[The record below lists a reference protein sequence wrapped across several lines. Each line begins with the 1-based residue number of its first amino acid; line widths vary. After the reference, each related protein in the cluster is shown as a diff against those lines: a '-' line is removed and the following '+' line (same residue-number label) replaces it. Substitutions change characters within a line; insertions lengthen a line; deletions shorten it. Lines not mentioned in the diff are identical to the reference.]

1 MINKNGRGARLMSK
15 QTIAELFDLSGKGAV
30 VTGGAM
36 GIGRAIS
43 ERLCEAGAGV
53 IITDINEDAAK
64 QAAEEI
70 QGAGGNA
77 RAVRADARSA
87 EDGKKVA
94 QAALE
99 AFGSLDILVNNAG
112 IYPFSPVLE
121 TTEELWDKVLNTNLK
136 GTFLYSQAAAR
147 VMAKDKKG
155 GRIINLCSVDALK
168 PTGMVAHYNASK
180 GGALMLTKA
189 LALELAPMN
198 ILVNAVAPGGIAT
211 PGTAGLS
218 ETMLADFGLDPE
230 EVTQEFLNKVPLG
243 RWGEPDDIAKVVLFL
258 ASSASDYM
266 CGEMVVVDGGILLK

>member
-1 MINKNGRGARLMSK
+1 MSK
-15 QTIAELFDLSGKGAV
+15 QTITELFDLTGKGAV

-36 GIGRAIS
+36 GIGKAIA

-53 IITDINEDAAK
+53 MIADLNEEAAR

-70 QGAGGNA
+70 QAEGGNTQA
-77 RAVRADARSA
+77 IQADASSA
-87 EDGKKVA
+87 ADGKKVA

-99 AFGSLDILVNNAG
+99 TFGSLDILVNNAG

-121 TTEELWDKVLNTNLK
+121 TTEEMWDKVLNTNLK
-136 GTFLYSQAAAR
+136 GVFLYSQAAAR
-147 VMAKDKKG
+147 VMAKAQKG
-155 GRIINLCSVDALK
+155 GKIINMCSVDALK
-168 PTGMVAHYNASK
+168 PTGMIAHYNASK

-211 PGTAGLS
+211 PGTASLS
-218 ETMLADFGLDPE
+218 ETMLEDSGLNPE
-230 EVTQEFLNKVPLG
+230 EVTQEFLNSVPLG

-266 CGEMVVVDGGILLK
+266 CGEMMVVDGGMLLK